1 MGQRA
6 DVSHRSIAA
15 AGAVA
20 WQEDGTVAVVHRP
33 RYDDWTLPKGKVDA
47 GETVPHAAVRELAE
61 ETGFRV
67 VLSRHLNTIRY
78 SVQGSAK
85 RVDYF
90 AAKAVGGSFEP
101 NEEVDELRW
110 LPVDKAREILTY
122 PQDADV
128 LTEFTR
134 LPAVTATVLLV
145 RHAKAGKREG
155 WTGPDIERPLSP
167 AGRRQAAALRELLP
181 LFGANRMYSA
191 PPARCVQTI
200 AGLAEDLGRTVEV
213 EPSLGEQEYS
223 SAPDATLRRLREIA
237 SSEGIPVVSSQGGVI
252 PGLISACAKESGLDL
267 PEVRA
272 KKGSVWL
279 LTFVHAGLRLAAAD
293 YYPSPLPKP

>member
-1 MGQRA
+1 M
-6 DVSHRSIAA
+6 
-15 AGAVA
+15 
-20 WQEDGTVAVVHRP
+20 VHRP

-181 LFGANRMYSA
+181 LFGADRMYSA

-223 SAPDATLRRLREIA
+223 SDPDATLRRLREIA
-237 SSEGIPVVSSQGGVI
+237 SGEGIPVVSSQGGVI

>member
-1 MGQRA
+1 M
-6 DVSHRSIAA
+6 SPRSIAA

-20 WQEDGTVAVVHRP
+20 WRDGTVAVVHRP

-67 VLSRHLNTIRY
+67 VLGRHLNTVRY
-78 SVQGSAK
+78 PVRGAAK

-90 AAKAVGGSFEP
+90 AARAVGGAFEP
-101 NEEVDELRW
+101 NDEVDELRW
-110 LPVDKAREILTY
+110 LPVEQAREILTY

-128 LTEFTR
+128 LAEFAR
-134 LPAVTATVLLV
+134 LPPATTTVLLV
-145 RHAKAGKREG
+145 RHAKAGKRG
-155 WTGPDIERPLSP
+155 AWKGPDSQRPLSP
-167 AGRRQAAALRELLP
+167 AGLRQAAALREFLP
-181 LFGANRMYSA
+181 LFGAARMYSA
-191 PPARCVQTI
+191 PPERCVQTI
-200 AGLAEDLGRTVEV
+200 AGLAQDLGRTVRI
-213 EPSLGEQEYS
+213 EPVLGEQEYS
-223 SAPDATLRRLREIA
+223 DRPGRGMRRLREIA
-237 SSEGIPVVSSQGGVI
+237 AETGVPVVSSQGGVI

-272 KKGSVWL
+272 KKGSLWV
-279 LTFVHAGLRLAAAD
+279 LTFVHPGLRLVAAD